1 MDSNKSGRRQVYSS
15 RYIVGTLDDIA
26 EMCDGE
32 E

>member
-1 MDSNKSGRRQVYSS
+1 MDSKKSGRRQPS